1 VLEEAQTLGA
11 LGDVQEV
18 AEERQ
23 GAAGD
28 HGEPGEAGQAR
39 TEADQDDGAAGCR
52 HGGRP
57 LAEHVGE
64 AAGGDVVAVTVNRND
79 LRTVSGHAGGMGR
92 LAWVLCGAAEAIAV
106 ACVVLLVG
114 GHVGLEEA
122 VDAYVVTNLGMVVTF
137 AAIGGLVAGNRPR
150 NPIGWLFLGH
160 SLCFAVATL
169 AGAIAVARQ
178 DVLSPG
184 GLRGLLVVF
193 MGVWPLGIGIAL
205 PLAVQ
210 LFPTGRPL
218 GPRWRWLIG
227 LTVVSG
233 LAFAAQTLL
242 DPAALAVTD
251 RPVAPLISPATFHAA
266 DPLWAVASLLLVA
279 VLAASVAELV
289 LRFRRARGVER
300 LQLTWLVWAV
310 ALFAVLNSQRWITGN
325 GPILFLLTLPLVPA
339 AAAVAIL
346 RHDLYDIRVIVNR
359 TLVYGLLTALLG
371 LGYAG
376 AVLLLGQLV
385 GRDRNSLAVAGATL
399 AVAAL
404 VQPARRRIQRTVDR
418 RFNRRRYDAARTI
431 QAFSTR
437 LRQQVDLDALAAEL
451 CAVADQT
458 MEPRSVSLWL
468 RPQPTGAA
476 PRP

>member
-1 VLEEAQTLGA
+1 MTTQ
-11 LGDVQEV
+11 
-18 AEERQ
+18 Q
-23 GAAGD
+23 GRD
-28 HGEPGEAGQAR
+28 R
-39 TEADQDDGAAGCR
+39 
-52 HGGRP
+52 RP
-57 LAEHVGE
+57 REL
-64 AAGGDVVAVTVNRND
+64 
-79 LRTVSGHAGGMGR
+79 GR
-92 LAWVLCGAAEAIAV
+92 LAWVLCVAAEGIAV
-106 ACVVLLVG
+106 ACVALLLASGVRFG
-114 GHVGLEEA
+114 DA
-122 VDAYVVTNLGMVVTF
+122 VNAYLVTNLGMVVTF
-137 AAIGGLVAGNRPR
+137 AAIGGLVAGNRPE
-150 NPIGWLFLGH
+150 NPIGWLFLAH
-160 SLCFAVATL
+160 SACFAVATL
-169 AGAIAVARQ
+169 AGTVAVAQQ
-178 DVLSPG
+178 DVLPADR
-184 GLRGLLVVF
+184 LRALLIVF

-218 GPRWRWLIG
+218 SPRWRWLIG

-233 LAFAAQTLL
+233 LAFDAQTVL

-251 RPVAPLISPATFHAA
+251 RPVPPLVRPAVFHAA
-266 DPLWAVASLLLVA
+266 DPLWALATLLLVG

-325 GPILFLLTLPLVPA
+325 GPILFLLTLPLLPA

-376 AVLLLGQLV
+376 AVLVLGQLA
-385 GRDRNSLAVAGATL
+385 GRDNNSLAVAGATL

-404 VQPARRRIQRTVDR
+404 AQPARRRIQQAVDR
-418 RFNRRRYDAARTI
+418 RFNRRRYDAAQTI
-431 QAFSTR
+431 QAFSSR
-437 LRQQVDLDALAAEL
+437 LRDEVDLDTLTAEL
-451 CAVADQT
+451 CTVANQT

-468 RPQPTGAA
+468 RPPPG
-476 PRP
+476 